1 MESSKFDKVNVQA
14 YLLPGT
20 FQVYAGLKHY
30 EQILYH
36 LRHWGSPSQKPS
48 QLFIKGRE
56 HGRAE
61 RLTVRTQV
69 TDGDGLN

>member
-1 MESSKFDKVNVQA
+1 MLDGRLKKKCDEAQA
-14 YLLPGT
+14 TPGKI
-20 FQVYAGLKHY
+20 VVVVY

-36 LRHWGSPSQKPS
+36 LRHPGSPSQKPS
-48 QLFIKGRE
+48 QLFIRGQER
-56 HGRAE
+56 GRAE